1 MQAHQGHRP
10 DRDCPKLHLWMCL
23 WRRRQAGRHAWPQ
36 AGSPRT
42 MVFMPALRRRR
53 KRPTVTSYAA
63 NHEHLGGRRG
73 PPDLR
78 APKSHAPLRASPC
91 RKGQSASILERRRCV
106 EASQGGEGR
115 RCSGGGGGGEA
126 KRGGSRG
133 TRREVRVRATILF
146 LPLTLL
152 RGGRAR
158 QIRACGRGLVG
169 RHQTKGGTRQVS
181 NQKEDTKA
189 SIHAVRAKGSCL

>member
-78 APKSHAPLRASPC
+78 APGSHAPLRASPC
-91 RKGQSASILERRRCV
+91 CKGQSASILERRRCV
-106 EASQGGEGR
+106 EDSQGGEGVR
-115 RCSGGGGGGEA
+115 DGDAVAAAGEERPLSCS
-126 KRGGSRG
+126 SPLPF
-133 TRREVRVRATILF
+133 REVGVR
-146 LPLTLL
+146 
-152 RGGRAR
+152 GRYGPVA
-158 QIRACGRGLVG
+158 AAL
-169 RHQTKGGTRQVS
+169 
-181 NQKEDTKA
+181 
-189 SIHAVRAKGSCL
+189 